1 MTVTVDTHHH
11 ILPDFFWQATEGDDP
26 VGGIAPPPWSRASAL
41 SFLDDAG
48 IDVAVT
54 SISTPGVHTGD
65 DAAAGLLARR
75 CNELAAEMI
84 RDRPDRYGGF
94 ACLPL
99 PDVDGALAELT
110 YALDDLRLDG
120 VLLFSNAR
128 GVYLGDSQFT
138 PLFDELQRRAAVVF
152 VHPNPSPDPSAHAL
166 GLPDTLIDFTAD
178 TTRAIAQLHYSNT
191 FARTPDI
198 KYIFSHAGGTVPYLA
213 KRFAIIDEM
222 NVIPGAEARG
232 TAAETFRRL
241 YWDTAASWSDPVLR
255 LLRDVVGLDRVV
267 FGTDFPYLRRD
278 IAVRCREDIEASPE
292 LTDTERRAV
301 LGGTAMTLIPRLVRL
316 ASHGESLSLGAGDP
330 RSGAS

>member
-1 MTVTVDTHHH
+1 VTFTVDTHHH
-11 ILPDFFWQATEGDDP
+11 ILPDFFWQATEKGGDP

-65 DAAAGLLARR
+65 DAAARLLARQ

-84 RDRPDRYGGF
+84 RDRPDRYAGF

-99 PDVDGALAELT
+99 PDVDGALAELA

-120 VLLFSNAR
+120 ILLFSNVR
-128 GVYLGDSQFT
+128 GVYLGDPRFA
-138 PLFDELQRRAAVVF
+138 PLFNELERRAAVVF
-152 VHPNPSPDPSAHAL
+152 VHPNPSPDPSAHSL

-178 TTRAIAQLHYSNT
+178 TTRAIAQLHYGNT

-222 NVIPGAEARG
+222 NVIPGAEGRG

-241 YWDTAASWSDPVLR
+241 YWDTAASWGDPVLR
-255 LLRDVVGLDRVV
+255 LLRDVVGIDRVV
-267 FGTDFPYLRRD
+267 FGSDFPYVRRD
-278 IAVRCREDIEASPE
+278 IAVRSREDIEASPE
-292 LTDTERRAV
+292 LTDGERTAV
-301 LGGTAMTLIPRLVRL
+301 LGGTAMTLIPRLAALRAQAQTH
-316 ASHGESLSLGAGDP
+316 AS
-330 RSGAS
+330 